1 MTIRTE
7 DYLLVIWEHREAF
20 GSITGKD
27 IADRLKISQ
36 PTVSEYLGKI
46 EQAGLLRKD
55 RSHIE
60 LTPEG
65 LALASHATRMHRLS
79 EVFAYRMLEIPW
91 EETHS
96 SVMELEHLFEGP
108 KGDKLFKNLGYPET
122 CPHGNPTNP
131 ERKITEVSLPDAP
144 DGKYRLARVCF
155 EEKNLLRDLANLNIL
170 PGTEIT
176 VINGDDIVIEG
187 ESGSMRVRKDL
198 HGAIKLASLEQR

>member
-7 DYLLVIWEHREAF
+7 DYLLVIWEHQEAF

-46 EQAGLLRKD
+46 EQAGLLMKD

-65 LALASHATRMHRLS
+65 HHLASQATRMHRLA
-79 EVFAYRMLEIPW
+79 EVFAYTMLEIPW

-96 SVMELEHLFEGP
+96 SVMELEHLFEGE
-108 KGDKLFKNLGYPET
+108 KGEKLFKNLGYPET
-122 CPHGNPTNP
+122 CPHGNPTSP
-131 ERKITEVSLPDAP
+131 ERKLQEISLQDAST
-144 DGKYRLARVCF
+144 GRYKLSRVCF
-155 EEKNLLRDLANLNIL
+155 EQKGLLKQLANLNIL

-176 VINGDDIVIEG
+176 IAKDAHVSVESENGTMKV
-187 ESGSMRVRKDL
+187 SGDL
-198 HGAIKLASLEQR
+198 IGALKLVEIAQE